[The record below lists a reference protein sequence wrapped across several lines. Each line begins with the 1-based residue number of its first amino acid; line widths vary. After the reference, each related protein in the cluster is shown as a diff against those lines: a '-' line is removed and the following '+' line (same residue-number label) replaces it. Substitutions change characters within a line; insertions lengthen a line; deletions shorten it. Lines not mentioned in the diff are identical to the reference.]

1 MKTAT
6 LIKRTFSFLLICVVV
21 FVIKWAYENYSTNE
35 VVRDVVS
42 IVLLFISMGIIIPLI
57 GCVVIFFLDLSDGD
71 YDQWFATHTDPIIK
85 KVQDFF
91 NRRNKVLSIIGV
103 IIIFNSCTYNKT
115 YFINLSDKDR
125 VFNESYSPQFQ
136 ENNWERNDWIEYPI
150 FEGTDTF
157 FIDQNPFHRL
167 GIDTIYD
174 LQFLDTNLYMK
185 PENSKYPS
193 KQLENSK

>member
-21 FVIKWAYENYSTNE
+21 FVIKWAYVNYSTNE

-42 IVLLFISMGIIIPLI
+42 IVLLFISMGIIITLI

-103 IIIFNSCTYNKT
+103 IIIFNSCTYN
-115 YFINLSDKDR
+115 
-125 VFNESYSPQFQ
+125 
-136 ENNWERNDWIEYPI
+136 
-150 FEGTDTF
+150 
-157 FIDQNPFHRL
+157 
-167 GIDTIYD
+167 
-174 LQFLDTNLYMK
+174 
-185 PENSKYPS
+185 
-193 KQLENSK
+193 

>member
-42 IVLLFISMGIIIPLI
+42 IVLLFISMGIIITLI

-103 IIIFNSCTYNKT
+103 IIIFNSCTYNFYLIQPTVEENKINELDS
-115 YFINLSDKDR
+115 FIPLQSCDPHFGIIQALKARLTALEPKDE
-125 VFNESYSPQFQ
+125 VDQFM
-136 ENNWERNDWIEYPI
+136 ELLNKI
-150 FEGTDTF
+150 
-157 FIDQNPFHRL
+157 
-167 GIDTIYD
+167 
-174 LQFLDTNLYMK
+174 
-185 PENSKYPS
+185 
-193 KQLENSK
+193 